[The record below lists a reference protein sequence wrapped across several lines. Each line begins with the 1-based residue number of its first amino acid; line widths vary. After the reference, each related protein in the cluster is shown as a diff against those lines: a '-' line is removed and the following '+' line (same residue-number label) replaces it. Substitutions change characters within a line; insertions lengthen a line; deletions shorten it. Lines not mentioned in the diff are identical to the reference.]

1 MHHHRPCQY
10 VTLLLSQ
17 SNQNTNTDRSTIEV
31 YNVSNKLCKDTL
43 EEHGEEYKEP
53 AAMDE
58 GICTSPETPAISAS
72 NATSGTAQPTGS
84 MNGTSVN
91 GTSSATPTETS
102 AADFDSAAGSVGF
115 NMAAVAVGGLAFLA
129 L

>member
-1 MHHHRPCQY
+1 
-10 VTLLLSQ
+10 
-17 SNQNTNTDRSTIEV
+17 
-31 YNVSNKLCKDTL
+31 
-43 EEHGEEYKEP
+43 
-53 AAMDE
+53 MDQ